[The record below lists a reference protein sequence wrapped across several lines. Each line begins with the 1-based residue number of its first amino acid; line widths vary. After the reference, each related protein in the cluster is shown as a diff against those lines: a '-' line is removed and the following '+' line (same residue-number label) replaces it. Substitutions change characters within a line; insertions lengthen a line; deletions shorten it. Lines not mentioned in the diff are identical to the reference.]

1 MKRSSAPRGVGAG
14 LLAVALIGAVTLAS
28 SGCTL
33 SPRTARQAAPGVPVQ
48 RVEITARSWEF
59 VPNLVLVKVNQPVEL
74 VVTSVDVDHGIEFT
88 DLDVPMERVP
98 AGRTVIVRF
107 IPDKP
112 GVYNFRCAV
121 VCGTG
126 HDRMQ
131 GLLIV
136 E

>member
-1 MKRSSAPRGVGAG
+1 M
-14 LLAVALIGAVTLAS
+14 
-28 SGCTL
+28 
-33 SPRTARQAAPGVPVQ
+33 
-48 RVEITARSWEF
+48 RVKANTR
-59 VPNLVLVKVNQPVEL
+59 VEL

-88 DLDVPMERVP
+88 DLDVPQERVP
-98 AGRTVIVRF
+98 AGRTVTIKF

-112 GVYNFRCAV
+112 GVYHFRCSV

-126 HDRMQ
+126 HDRMV